1 MIDTQKKWMTVTGWV
16 LTLLPLLAFVPS
28 AGMKFM
34 AKPEMLANWVKF
46 GYSEPSLFPIA
57 VAETVCLVLYLIPKT
72 SVLGAI
78 LLVGYLGGAVATH
91 VHAGQPFIIPIVIGV
106 MVWGGIF
113 LRDARLRALL
123 PLKS

>member
-34 AKPEMLANWVKF
+34 AKPEMVANWVKF
-46 GYSEPSLFPIA
+46 GYSESSLFPIA

-78 LLVGYLGGAVATH
+78 LVVGYLGGAVATH
-91 VHAGQPFIIPIVIGV
+91 VHAGQLFIIPIVIGV
-106 MVWGGIF
+106 MIWGGIF